1 MIFPNPIPPMK
12 IQPSLPAALAAL
24 ILLAADAL
32 AQSPIEQAAAALKKG
47 DLTAAEALL
56 APLAGGETPDPAAL
70 SQLSAV
76 RVAQKK
82 TPEAIE
88 LSEKAV
94 RLDASKADYFAQLG
108 LAYATRMGE
117 IGFLQQALISG
128 KLKKAFEKAVA
139 LDPNHLTGLIGLSRY
154 YAGAPEIAGGSLEKA
169 GEFAERVR
177 KLNPFLGE
185 MELGRVAERGEDYA
199 GALARY
205 EAAAKLQPTH
215 AGAQTACGRML
226 AQLGQKDEA
235 RIRLEAALQLNPA
248 HEAAKKALAGLD
260 RPADA
265 N

>member
-1 MIFPNPIPPMK
+1 MNIPRFPT
-12 IQPSLPAALAAL
+12 AALVAFS
-24 ILLAADAL
+24 LLPNLAP
-32 AQSPIEQAAAALKKG
+32 AQSPVEQAATALKKG
-47 DLTAAEALL
+47 DLTAAESLL
-56 APLAGGETPDPAAL
+56 APLTGGEAPDPAAL

-76 RVAQKK
+76 RIAQKK

-94 RLDASKADYFAQLG
+94 KLDASKADYFAQLG
-108 LAYATRMGE
+108 LAYAARMGE
-117 IGFLQQALISG
+117 ISFLQQAFVSG

-139 LDPNHLTGLIGLSRY
+139 LDPHHLTGLIGLSRF

-185 MELGRVAERGEDYA
+185 MELGRVAERGEDFA

-205 EAAAKLQPTH
+205 EAAVGLQPSH

-226 AQLGQKDEA
+226 AQLGRKDEA
-235 RIRLEAALQLNPA
+235 RTRLEAALKLNPA
-248 HEAAKKALAGLD
+248 FGAAKQALAELD
-260 RPADA
+260 GQPAA
-265 N
+265 K